1 MLVYK
6 KILLSFILLFS
17 YVFSK
22 NLILHDYDGPSQQN
36 QANHTLDTTI
46 NGDILIV
53 VGMLGGIDF
62 YNISNPAV
70 LNHLDNLQLS
80 GGGGGGQ
87 GGGSKPN
94 CLVTSGNYAYV
105 TTSNGLGIINISNPS
120 NPQSLGMVSG
130 TNGYI
135 LENLDVHNNLL
146 AIAAHEDGVLLY
158 DISNPI
164 SPNYISTIEAENAW
178 SVTLT
183 DYYMYIADGVNLLV
197 YYSFDDSSNYSLM
210 SSIELSNAIKDIAVG
225 NGYIFVA
232 IGSDGVVAMSTIGDE
247 PQIIDTYNTSALA
260 NRIEIFDNN
269 KVAVSDWDD
278 VEVLELNSDNSSLD
292 LVGYKNTT
300 RRTMAIA
307 TKGNFI
313 YSAEWKSVQ
322 VFEYGEVNGPDIDL
336 NMYELNYPYV
346 DTGESYMMTLEVTNN
361 GNSILE
367 ITDAYTTNSE
377 FSYDT
382 LSDLNPGESQ
392 NVNIIYTANA
402 MNASGSYR
410 IYSNDS
416 DENEI
421 VCETNGNINGANV
434 GDQAPD
440 FNLPIMYNGTGNFQL
455 SDNLDKVVVLAFF
468 APN

>member
-1 MLVYK
+1 MIKIK
-6 KILLSFILLFS
+6 KILLLLLLGLLLP
-17 YVFSK
+17 K
-22 NLILHDYDGPSQQN
+22 NLILHDYDAPSQQN

-46 NGDILIV
+46 DGDILIV

-70 LNHLDNLQLS
+70 LNHLDNLQIS
-80 GGGGGGQ
+80 GGGGGQ

-120 NPQSLGMVSG
+120 NPQYLGIVSG

-158 DISNPI
+158 DISNPT
-164 SPNYISTIEAENAW
+164 SPNYISTIETENAW
-178 SVTLT
+178 SVNLT
-183 DYYMYIADGVNLLV
+183 DYYMYIADGVNLIV
-197 YYSFDDSSNYSLM
+197 YYSFDDSNNYSLM

-225 NGYIFVA
+225 DGYIFVA
-232 IGSDGVVAMSTIGDE
+232 IGSDGVVAINTIVDAT
-247 PQIIDTYNTSALA
+247 PQIIDIYNTSALA

-278 VEVLELNSDNSSLD
+278 VEVLELNLDNSSLD

-307 TKGNFI
+307 TKGNYI

-322 VFEYGEVNGPDIDL
+322 IFEYGQVNGPDIDL

-346 DTGESYMMTLEVTNN
+346 NDGESYTMTLEVTNN
-361 GNSILE
+361 GNSTLDV
-367 ITDAYTTNSE
+367 TDAYTTNSE
-377 FSYDT
+377 FSYDV
-382 LSDLNPGESQ
+382 LNDLNPGESQ
-392 NVNIIYTANA
+392 NINITYTANSI
-402 MNASGSYR
+402 NASGSYR

-421 VCETNGNINGANV
+421 ICETNGNISGANV

-440 FNLPIMYNGTGNFQL
+440 FNLPVMYNGSGNFQL
-455 SDNLDKVVVLAFF
+455 SNNLGKVVVLAFF

>member
-1 MLVYK
+1 M
-6 KILLSFILLFS
+6 
-17 YVFSK
+17 
-22 NLILHDYDGPSQQN
+22 
-36 QANHTLDTTI
+36 
-46 NGDILIV
+46 
-53 VGMLGGIDF
+53 
-62 YNISNPAV
+62 
-70 LNHLDNLQLS
+70 
-80 GGGGGGQ
+80 
-87 GGGSKPN
+87 
-94 CLVTSGNYAYV
+94 
-105 TTSNGLGIINISNPS
+105 
-120 NPQSLGMVSG
+120 
-130 TNGYI
+130 
-135 LENLDVHNNLL
+135 
-146 AIAAHEDGVLLY
+146 LY

-178 SVTLT
+178 SVNLT

-440 FNLPIMYNGTGNFQL
+440 FDLPIMYNGTGNFQL